1 MSLRIRD
8 YEARMQYKQLST
20 KDALSD
26 VFNKKASIDAA
37 RQYLRDYNPRVTC
50 ALIMLDLDDFKEV
63 NDTHGHYT
71 GDIVLGCTGQV
82 LLNAFRSTDI
92 VGRFGGDEFM
102 VLVKGTAAESLL
114 EEKCRVIQRN
124 LQKLSLEKSGVQVSC
139 SIGVVLVQEQEVDF
153 EVLFRQADAA
163 LYHAKSVGKARHI
176 LQSYTPVGLYL
187 KKAAYF

>member
-1 MSLRIRD
+1 
-8 YEARMQYKQLST
+8 
-20 KDALSD
+20 
-26 VFNKKASIDAA
+26 
-37 RQYLRDYNPRVTC
+37 
-50 ALIMLDLDDFKEV
+50 
-63 NDTHGHYT
+63 
-71 GDIVLGCTGQV
+71 
-82 LLNAFRSTDI
+82 
-92 VGRFGGDEFM
+92 M